1 MNKVIKI
8 LSIVIVVAVIIL
20 YSINYF
26 LFMPNIKL
34 MDKKTILLNYKEKY
48 IEPGYKALDHNKD
61 VTDKIK
67 VDGEVNSNKL
77 GRYKIKYFIKKGL
90 FTKTVTRVV
99 KVRDLTPPKLILK
112 DSSKTVNICPGSE
125 YKEEAYSAYDN
136 YDKDITEKVKVT
148 KSEDNVK
155 YAVVDNSGNYTVIR
169 KKIKK
174 KDNKSP
180 VIKLKSNDTIFV
192 YLNEEFKDPGY
203 EVSDNCDKSI
213 KEKVKVEGSVDTSTL
228 GSYKLVY
235 KVRDT
240 SGNSEE
246 KERVVNVVKKGS
258 PGTIYLTFD
267 DGPRADTTNVIL
279 DILKEEEIKAT
290 FFVTNRGPD
299 FLIKREYEEGH
310 TVGLHTA
317 SHDYSIVY
325 NSVESYFNDLQIVHD
340 RVKNLTGNDPKV
352 IRFPGG
358 SSNTV
363 SRKYQPGIMSILT
376 KEVVNRGYRYYDW
389 NINSGDAGEYNTK
402 DEIYKSVTS
411 KLSHDKVNVVLMHD
425 IKTYTRDALKDIIK
439 YGKDNGYRFEAI
451 TDKDEMITQKVNN

>member
-1 MNKVIKI
+1 M
-8 LSIVIVVAVIIL
+8 
-20 YSINYF
+20 
-26 LFMPNIKL
+26 
-34 MDKKTILLNYKEKY
+34 
-48 IEPGYKALDHNKD
+48 
-61 VTDKIK
+61 
-67 VDGEVNSNKL
+67 
-77 GRYKIKYFIKKGL
+77 
-90 FTKTVTRVV
+90 
-99 KVRDLTPPKLILK
+99 ILK

-174 KDNKSP
+174 RDNKSP

-279 DILKEEEIKAT
+279 DILKEEEVRAT